1 MKTKRSSWKYIVLG
15 EYVCSQNTNK
25 LQSCQAHQFINCI
38 HHLGLLCLFAN
49 CVLGFILIE
58 ETSKE
63 KENSN
68 NVIVGIDLG
77 TTYSCVGM
85 YKHGKVEMVANDQ
98 VSCLFAC
105 FLYVSIDFICC
116 LC

>member
-15 EYVCSQNTNK
+15 KYVSSQSTNK
-25 LQSCQAHQFINCI
+25 LQSCQAHQFINC
-38 HHLGLLCLFAN
+38 HHLILLCLFAN

-63 KENSN
+63 KENWN

-77 TTYSCVGM
+77 TTYSCVGV
-85 YKHGKVEMVANDQ
+85 YKHGKVEMIANDQ
-98 VSCLFAC
+98 VSKLFAC
-105 FLYVSIDFICC
+105 LWMFQLI
-116 LC
+116 

>member
-1 MKTKRSSWKYIVLG
+1 METKRSSWKYIVLG
-15 EYVCSQNTNK
+15 EYVFSQNTNK
-25 LQSCQAHQFINCI
+25 LQSCQAHQFINC
-38 HHLGLLCLFAN
+38 HHLGLLCLFAS

-68 NVIVGIDLG
+68 NVIVGIDLR
-77 TTYSCVGM
+77 TTYSCVGV
-85 YKHGKVEMVANDQ
+85 YKHGKIEIIANDQ
-98 VSCLFAC
+98 VSCL
-105 FLYVSIDFICC
+105 LVDVSIDSICC

>member
-15 EYVCSQNTNK
+15 EYVSLQNTNK
-25 LQSCQAHQFINCI
+25 LQSCQAYQFINCYY
-38 HHLGLLCLFAN
+38 LGLLCLFVS

-68 NVIVGIDLG
+68 NMIVGIDLG
-77 TTYSCVGM
+77 TTYSCVGV
-85 YKHGKVEMVANDQ
+85 YKHGRIEMIANDQ
-98 VSCLFAC
+98 VSCLFVNV
-105 FLYVSIDFICC
+105 FN
-116 LC
+116 